1 MASVTYFYFDF
12 RDVNKQHRQ
21 GLLSSLL
28 VQLSAESD
36 PCYEILFSLYS
47 AHASGVRRPT
57 DAALTQCLKDM
68 LGCRKRAATFI
79 IIDALDECPK
89 TSGLQTAREKVFQ
102 LVEMLVDLQLADLRI
117 CVASRPEVD
126 IRDFLGPLTSLQV
139 SLHDESGQRKDILD
153 FITKVVHTDP
163 KMRKW
168 RKEDKKLVI
177 KTLSDK
183 SDGM

>member
-1 MASVTYFYFDF
+1 MASVAYYYFDF
-12 RDVNKQHRQ
+12 RDADKQHRQ
-21 GLLSSLL
+21 GILSSLL
-28 VQLSAESD
+28 VQLSADSD
-36 PCYEILFSLYS
+36 PCYEILSSLYS
-47 AHASGVRRPT
+47 AHASGTRRPT

-68 LGCRKRAATFI
+68 LEYRKRAPTFI

-89 TSGLQTAREKVFQ
+89 TSGLQTARKKVFQ
-102 LVEMLVDLQLADLRI
+102 LLKMLVDLRLPNLRI
-117 CVASRPEVD
+117 CVTSLPDVD
-126 IRDFLGPLTSLQV
+126 IRAFLEPLTTLRI

-163 KMRKW
+163 RMGRW
-168 RKEDKKLVI
+168 PEEDKELVI